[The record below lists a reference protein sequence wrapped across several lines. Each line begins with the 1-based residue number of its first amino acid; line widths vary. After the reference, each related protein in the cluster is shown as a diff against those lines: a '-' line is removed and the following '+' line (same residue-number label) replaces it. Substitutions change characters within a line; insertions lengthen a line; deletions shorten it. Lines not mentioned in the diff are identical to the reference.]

1 MADRTPRSDVA
12 PPPPPG
18 FTVVEEPRRR
28 TLRLRPRRADDV
40 PPPPSGFSIDEQATA
55 ALRPTGDLY
64 DGDTFGLSSGGNARL
79 YGVDAFELNQQGRTA
94 QGALVPLGREARGA
108 LAPFATPSATVSPL
122 GALTYGRPVVTLD
135 NGGDAGTDLLHQ
147 GLAVATPEY
156 LRRDLTRLTD
166 YMEEE
171 RNARLNRR
179 GAWATQH
186 QNPAA
191 HRRGEPDPW
200 ARAEASTDGKGV
212 AVFWD
217 EPTPFQGLR
226 PEIEQAYLSIWQ
238 DPKSKPDD
246 LLAFARDNGFTI
258 DPEQTRKAYAS
269 RDRGAEPEAAVRYAD
284 PPKLLTN
291 MKDGATGAAL
301 RGFADPVNLLDEVG
315 ALADTL
321 APSAINDRENVWSS
335 DRRFGDVYVNNLD
348 QNRSVLDYDEAKHP
362 YARFG
367 GQLVGGVAL
376 PGASVQGVGFSA
388 ARGALRAGAGRF
400 AAEQAARSAVTRR
413 LGYAGAVEGGI
424 AGAGQGETVQERAL
438 GAAIGAPVGFGLGA
452 GTGVLAPRLAEAVGR
467 PFSRMVGRDAEGSAQ
482 DLSDGALDAAKA
494 GALNTATN
502 TSDAM
507 SARGAVSANVPAGSA
522 SEALLT
528 GVFVAPKGRLGFS
541 VEDSHG
547 DGHFLYSVFRDDNG
561 DAKGVVRFPATP
573 EAREPV
579 DGERYD
585 VVQSYVDPAYRR
597 QGIGTRLY
605 DQLREAGYDVD
616 DLSGTHD
623 LTPDGAAFVTA
634 RRQRLAAMNAEMGRP
649 ALEMPNEAGLSVPR
663 PLLRDAT
670 DVERM
675 RAAERVSPS
684 DVLPIPNNTVAS
696 LDEAERAVAGRY
708 DPVRAPNER
717 DVLERR
723 TVPNA
728 NTGTPVAKRGPLDL
742 VTWLRSQGGVNNRD
756 NSLAFSGVDNRP
768 RDLDFARGEQR
779 FGPLVSDRGLAPDEA
794 ADAAWRAGYFPEHS
808 EPPTVRDFLDAL
820 GDTHRGI
827 NRRFLTDDLSEVE
840 AFDAARAQR
849 LDVERAQAEGS
860 PLVRDNSEPVD
871 LDDLDANAPPVS
883 AYEEWGENAPDFAG
897 NLRLEKLDSPQAIKR
912 ALVQVDRING
922 GFDAA
927 TRGRIKRAETERLAS
942 ELNMTAADLLSRRK
956 GQAFN
961 AEQALAARQILAKS
975 GNELVNIARRLQSKM
990 DAGDA
995 TDAEQV
1001 AFRAAV
1007 VRHAAIQEQVAGA
1020 TAEAGRAL
1028 QQFRMTAD
1036 ARAYRGE
1043 VLRGL
1048 IEQAGGP
1055 DGIRR
1060 AADLIVDNAAD
1071 PARVNQTAKLLA
1083 KPGWKDK
1090 AIELWYNSLL
1100 SGPRTH
1106 AVNVTSNLLTSL
1118 AQIPE
1123 HMVAAGVGT
1132 VRRAFP
1138 GQKDSDQVLFSEA
1151 GARVAGF
1158 MQGAREG
1165 LGEFARTMRTGTTRD
1180 FMSKVEAQEQ
1190 HAISGVKGS
1199 ILRTPTRLLMAEDEL
1214 FKAMARRMEVVGL
1227 AMRKARREGLKGDAA
1242 RQRAAEL
1249 AANPTEDMLDRAMD
1263 YARYL
1268 TFQRPLG
1275 PMGSSGIAF
1284 MQRAWPL
1291 KLFVPFIRTPV
1302 NLLKFAAERSPV
1314 APALWKW
1321 SRDFKAGGARRDLA
1335 IARWMVGSGAMM
1347 SVLELARQGHLTGG
1361 GPADPSAKRLLQ
1373 ADGWQPYS
1381 LRVGDRYYSYQRLD
1395 PFSTTLGLAADYVD
1409 LQSAMTE
1416 KQRSEVGMTLLGAT
1430 VQNLSSKTWLSGMS
1444 GAVEAATAPER
1455 NLEALVSKLAGS
1467 TVPVGVSQVAQAVDP
1482 LQREARGA
1490 LDRIRSRIPFA
1501 STALPPRRDVLGGTM
1516 PSTNGGG
1523 LDSFS
1528 PIYTSTRKNDPLANA
1543 LLESGVRLGVLSRT
1557 VTNPDTKERVELTPE
1572 QYERYRTAAAGYMR
1586 PGLEELT
1593 ASPAWATMDREDRQ
1607 DEVESIIRYA
1617 RRDARDELFG
1627 GGEAA
1632 AGAAVPPPPPGFQ
1645 VAR

>member
-1 MADRTPRSDVA
+1 MADRLPWEEYAPADAAA
-12 PPPPPG
+12 PPPWEQYRVREKRPVL
-18 FTVVEEPRRR
+18 TARARDRDR
-28 TLRLRPRRADDV
+28 T
-40 PPPPSGFSIDEQATA
+40 
-55 ALRPTGDLY
+55 LRPTGEVY
-64 DGDTFGLSSGGNARL
+64 DGDTFRLSTGDNGRL
-79 YGVDAFELNQQGRTA
+79 YGVDAFELNQEGRTA
-94 QGALVPLGREARGA
+94 QGSLIPLGREARGA

-135 NGGDAGTDLLHQ
+135 NGGDAGADLLHQ

-156 LRRDLTRLTD
+156 LRRDPARLTD

-186 QNPAA
+186 QDPAA
-191 HRRGEPDPW
+191 HRRGDPDPW
-200 ARAEASTDGKGV
+200 ARAEASTNGKGV

-217 EPTPFQGLR
+217 EPAPFQGLR
-226 PEIEQAYLSIWQ
+226 PEIEQGYLSIWQ
-238 DPKSKPDD
+238 NPKSTPDD

-284 PPKLLTN
+284 PPKLLTDR
-291 MKDGATGAAL
+291 KDGATGAAL

-335 DRRFGDVYVNNLD
+335 DRRFGDVYANNLD

-424 AGAGQGETVQERAL
+424 AGAGQGETWQERAL
-438 GAAIGAPVGFGLGA
+438 GGAIGAPVGFGLGA

-482 DLSDGALDAAKA
+482 DLTDGAIDAAKA
-494 GALNTATN
+494 GASNTAVDGVEVRPAAIRPGAGSSATVIDSAALRAAS
-502 TSDAM
+502 SDTAGAVDMGRAGEVLRSTADDALARGDAVTLHVEGRAVPITGAGLTDDQGQRWGAM
-507 SARGAVSANVPAGSA
+507 SILSPKPGDNARLEVTPAR
-522 SEALLT
+522 
-528 GVFVAPKGRLGFS
+528 VAM
-541 VEDSHG
+541 
-547 DGHFLYSVFRDDNG
+547 
-561 DAKGVVRFPATP
+561 DA
-573 EAREPV
+573 EL
-579 DGERYD
+579 D
-585 VVQSYVDPAYRR
+585 
-597 QGIGTRLY
+597 
-605 DQLREAGYDVD
+605 
-616 DLSGTHD
+616 
-623 LTPDGAAFVTA
+623 
-634 RRQRLAAMNAEMGRP
+634 RP
-649 ALEMPNEAGLSVPR
+649 SLEMPSEAAPNVPR
-663 PLLRDAT
+663 PLLGDTT

-684 DVLPIPNNTVAS
+684 DVLPVPSNTVAS

-728 NTGTPVAKRGPLDL
+728 NTGTPVVKRGPLDL

-756 NSLAFSGVDNRP
+756 NTLAFSGVDNRP

-840 AFDAARAQR
+840 AFDAVRVQR

-860 PLVRDNSEPVD
+860 PLVRDKSEPVG
-871 LDDLDANAPPVS
+871 LADLDANAPPVS

-897 NLRLEKLDSPQAIKR
+897 NLRLDKLDSPQAIKR

-975 GNELVNIARRLQSKM
+975 GNELVNIARRLRSKM

-1001 AFRAAV
+1001 ALRAAV

-1263 YARYL
+1263 YARYV

-1395 PFSTTLGLAADYVD
+1395 PFATTLGLAADYVD

-1444 GAVEAATAPER
+1444 DAVEAATAPER
-1455 NLEALVSKLAGS
+1455 NLESLVSKLAGS
-1467 TVPVGVSQVAQAVDP
+1467 TVPVG
-1482 LQREARGA
+1482 
-1490 LDRIRSRIPFA
+1490 
-1501 STALPPRRDVLGGTM
+1501 
-1516 PSTNGGG
+1516 
-1523 LDSFS
+1523 
-1528 PIYTSTRKNDPLANA
+1528 
-1543 LLESGVRLGVLSRT
+1543 
-1557 VTNPDTKERVELTPE
+1557 
-1572 QYERYRTAAAGYMR
+1572 
-1586 PGLEELT
+1586 
-1593 ASPAWATMDREDRQ
+1593 
-1607 DEVESIIRYA
+1607 
-1617 RRDARDELFG
+1617 
-1627 GGEAA
+1627 
-1632 AGAAVPPPPPGFQ
+1632 
-1645 VAR
+1645 